1 MEKVQIIL
9 LGKQRLPLYG
19 KTDEDKVQEKVI
31 WYKIIPNGNYRNGD
45 GIFATLEEQCA
56 FCWPINLEIY
66 NALNFED
73 DGYSLEKYINEKCI
87 NLIEIYND

>member
-19 KTDEDKVQEKVI
+19 KTDEDKEQEKVR

-45 GIFATLEEQCA
+45 
-56 FCWPINLEIY
+56 FCNIGRTMCFLLP
-66 NALNFED
+66 
-73 DGYSLEKYINEKCI
+73 
-87 NLIEIYND
+87 